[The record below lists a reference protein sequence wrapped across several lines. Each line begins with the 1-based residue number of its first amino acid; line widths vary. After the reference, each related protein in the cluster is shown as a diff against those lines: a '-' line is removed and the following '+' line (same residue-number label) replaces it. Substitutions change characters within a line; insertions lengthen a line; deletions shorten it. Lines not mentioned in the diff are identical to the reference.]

1 VGGDVDPAAR
11 VISLG
16 PVSDVKT
23 YMQDNKMMKDNQIPD
38 NPPGR
43 LLFRNLFQEKQGMRE
58 KKKSILSIRVSNTKL
73 PIRVKEKCE
82 DFYYT
87 KRMSSDGLGESD
99 TSPGT
104 GRVEPIVSIIENKQ
118 RASQHVTANGRRT
131 TRTGS
136 EDFVDLHGFTASGG
150 V

>member
-1 VGGDVDPAAR
+1 
-11 VISLG
+11 
-16 PVSDVKT
+16 
-23 YMQDNKMMKDNQIPD
+23 
-38 NPPGR
+38 
-43 LLFRNLFQEKQGMRE
+43 MRE

-136 EDFVDLHGFTASGG
+136 EDFVDLHGFTAS
-150 V
+150 VSKQSMETVELLFCVCFCFVLFCFPPH